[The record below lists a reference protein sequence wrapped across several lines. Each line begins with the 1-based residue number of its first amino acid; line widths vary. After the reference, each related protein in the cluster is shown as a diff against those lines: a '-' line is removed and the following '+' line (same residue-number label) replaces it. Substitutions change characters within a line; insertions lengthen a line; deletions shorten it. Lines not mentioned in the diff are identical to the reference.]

1 MRVQLLY
8 QRSPNFYPK
17 VFLVVS
23 LNSPCSPNPFRNPAT
38 RAQILNLAGYSHQAS
53 TAILPVPKQTP
64 VAMGRQSRG
73 GASTRGR
80 GRGRRRSASTSS
92 RTKNSATPA
101 AHPAGPPL
109 KLKLNMG
116 LGRGQQTASRLSVI
130 DIDHLNEQQT
140 EEEDEDELPLAEFTG
155 GARRSGRERKP
166 RRDAAFMYGNDIDD
180 QIPSSALKAD
190 DEDEYTQNTSPPA
203 RKSKSVVSA
212 FC

>member
-1 MRVQLLY
+1 
-8 QRSPNFYPK
+8 
-17 VFLVVS
+17 
-23 LNSPCSPNPFRNPAT
+23 
-38 RAQILNLAGYSHQAS
+38 
-53 TAILPVPKQTP
+53 
-64 VAMGRQSRG
+64 MGRQSRG

-80 GRGRRRSASTSS
+80 GRGRRRSANTSS
-92 RTKNSATPA
+92 QTKNSATPA

-116 LGRGQQTASRLSVI
+116 LGRGQQTAARLSVI
-130 DIDHLNEQQT
+130 DFDHLNEQQT

-166 RRDAAFMYGNDIDD
+166 PRDAAFMYGNDIDD